1 MQNFPPNFCISR
13 GTCEVSLR
21 IVSESTCAAHADAV
35 DGSWSGNHP
44 TRDDVVR
51 AEQARLGV
59 AV

>member
-1 MQNFPPNFCISR
+1 
-13 GTCEVSLR
+13 LR